1 VHQAYIKKETQENN
15 SQKRGGKVTNMR
27 QQGRIKLKRGI
38 DDSMRPRKVTS
49 KINLVNQQN
58 PKMNKAKS

>member
-49 KINLVNQQN
+49 KINSVNQQN